1 MHLWYLPLN
10 LANMLAAESRDV
22 FFYDLPDF
30 ENPDGR
36 AQDQDA
42 DLPDGPG
49 SLRFLFFT
57 ARGSDQIPDR
67 GA

>member
-1 MHLWYLPLN
+1 MKDVHLWYLPLN

-30 ENPDGR
+30 EDPDAR
-36 AQDQDA
+36 ADEEDP

-49 SLRFLFFT
+49 SRR
-57 ARGSDQIPDR
+57 RGQDCTSQ
-67 GA
+67 GLSTVL